1 MDKFHRQIYVGHPGY
16 QKMVKLVR
24 HLYYWPRMKHDVSQ
38 YIEKCLECQH
48 VKVEHIHLVGLLQP
62 LQIPEWK
69 WEIISMYFVIGF
81 PKTIKQHDAIMVV
94 VDKLRKE
101 THFIPIKSTFKS
113 IDIANVFIK
122 EIFRL
127 HNFPKTIISDRY
139 SMFTLNLWKRLFAGL
154 KMKLEFSTN

>member
-1 MDKFHRQIYVGHPGY
+1 
-16 QKMVKLVR
+16 
-24 HLYYWPRMKHDVSQ
+24 
-38 YIEKCLECQH
+38 

-62 LQIPEWK
+62 LQIPGWK
-69 WEIISMYFVIGF
+69 WKIISMYFVIGF
-81 PKTIKQHDAIMVV
+81 PKMIKQHDAIMVV
-94 VDKLRKE
+94 ADKLRKE
-101 THFIPIKSTFKS
+101 THFIPIKSMFKS